1 MTTIKTD
8 VEQEPQ
14 CLPRWIYRLI
24 VAGIIGVSFL
34 LFVASLCLDCFF
46 VSGSNPRAWSL
57 GIGLLLM
64 GWAGIFGGVFAWLAN
79 PLLFL
84 TWVALAIRPVRWVAF
99 VTGLMALGFALSF
112 LLHERILTDEGGGRA
127 LITGYGL
134 GYYCWAGAMVVA
146 WLGSVVIV
154 VLRPAPCRRG

>member
-1 MTTIKTD
+1 MSSTSDIA
-8 VEQEPQ
+8 QEPQ
-14 CLPRWIYRLI
+14 GLARWVYRLI

-46 VSGSNPRAWSL
+46 IAGSNPRAWSL

-79 PLLFL
+79 PLLLL

-99 VTGLMALGFALSF
+99 VTGLMASSFALSF
-112 LLHERILTDEGGGRA
+112 LLHERILADEGGGTS
-127 LITGYGL
+127 LITGYGP
-134 GYYCWAGAMVVA
+134 GYYCWVGAMVVA
-146 WLGSVVIV
+146 WLGSVVIIL
-154 VLRPAPCRRG
+154 LRPAPFSRG